1 MLGYKLA
8 TQANR
13 QSYIFVPMKKWIA
26 LIRQAM
32 SGEEQDYTTGS
43 IRLAIFLLAVPMM
56 LEMVMESLFAVV
68 DIFFVGKLGVAAVA
82 TVGLTESVITIVYA
96 ISIGLSMAAT
106 AMVARRIGEKKPKE
120 AADTAFQAIA
130 LGSVLAVILG
140 IIGYVQAENL
150 LRLMGAEAA
159 VIAAGLD
166 YTRIIFLG
174 NLPIVLLFLING
186 VFRGAGKP
194 AIAMRALWLANGI
207 NIVLDPMLI
216 FGYWI
221 FPEMGIEGAAWA
233 TTIGR
238 SVGVLY
244 QLYHLLLKP
253 SQVRITKANLLF
265 KLSTIWTLVK
275 VGSGGMGQFLIES
288 ASWIALTR
296 IVATS
301 GSIAVAGWTVAIRLV
316 IFTLLPAMGL
326 ANAAT
331 TLVGQNL
338 GAGHP
343 ERAEASVWKAA
354 MYNAIFLGS
363 CSILFIL
370 FGDQIIGLFNSD
382 PGVLL
387 VGKEALFVLCLG
399 YVFFAY
405 GMVIAQSFNGA
416 GDTLT
421 PTLINIMMF
430 WVLEI
435 PLAWFMALHLGWGAT
450 GVFWSVAMCHS
461 LHALVSVYI
470 FKKGRWKLVKV

>member
-1 MLGYKLA
+1 
-8 TQANR
+8 
-13 QSYIFVPMKKWIA
+13 MKKWIA
-26 LIRQAM
+26 LIRQAI

-43 IRLAIFLLAVPMM
+43 IRMAIFLLAIPMM

-82 TVGLTESVITIVYA
+82 TVGLTESVITVVYA

-130 LGSVLAVILG
+130 LSSILAIVLG
-140 IIGYVQAENL
+140 IIGYTQAENL
-150 LRLMGAEAA
+150 LRLMGAEPE
-159 VIAAGLD
+159 VIAAGVG

-174 NLPIVLLFLING
+174 NLPIMLLFLING

-253 SQVRITKANLLF
+253 SQIRMTKENLVF
-265 KLSTIWTLVK
+265 KLSTVWTLVK

-301 GSIAVAGWTVAIRLV
+301 GSIAVAGWTVAIRVV

-363 CSILFIL
+363 CSMLFIL

-421 PTLINIMMF
+421 PTIINIMMF

-435 PLAWFMALHLGWGAT
+435 PLAWYMALHLGWGAS

-461 LHALVSVYI
+461 LHAMVSVYI

>member
-1 MLGYKLA
+1 
-8 TQANR
+8 
-13 QSYIFVPMKKWIA
+13 MKKWIA
-26 LIRQAM
+26 LIRQAI

-43 IRLAIFLLAVPMM
+43 IRMAIFLLAIPMM

-82 TVGLTESVITIVYA
+82 TVGLTESLITVVYA

-106 AMVARRIGEKKPKE
+106 ALVARRIGEKKPKE

-130 LGSVLAVILG
+130 IGSILAMVLGV
-140 IIGYVQAENL
+140 IGYSQAENL
-150 LRLMGAEAA
+150 LRLMGAEEA
-159 VIAAGLD
+159 IISAGVG

-174 NLPIVLLFLING
+174 NLPIMLLFLING

-194 AIAMRALWLANGI
+194 AVAMRALWLANGI
-207 NIVLDPMLI
+207 NIVLDPLLI
-216 FGYWI
+216 FGIWI
-221 FPEMGIEGAAWA
+221 FPELGIEGAAWA

-238 SVGVLY
+238 SIGVLY
-244 QLYHLLLKP
+244 QLYHLFFKP
-253 SQVRITKANLLF
+253 SQIQLTRINF
-265 KLSTIWTLVK
+265 VFHSTTVWTLVK
-275 VGSGGMGQFLIES
+275 VGAGGMGQFLIES

-301 GSIAVAGWTVAIRLV
+301 GSIALAGWTVAIRVV

-338 GAGHP
+338 GAGQP
-343 ERAEASVWKAA
+343 DRAEASVWKAA
-354 MYNAIFLGS
+354 LYNAIFLGS

-370 FGDQIIGLFNSD
+370 FGDQVIGLFSSD

-387 VGKEALFVLCLG
+387 IGKEALFVLCLG

-421 PTLINIMMF
+421 PTIINILMF

-435 PLAWFMALHLGWGAT
+435 PIAWYLAMYLGWGAS

-470 FKKGRWKLVKV
+470 FKKGWWKLMKV